1 MLFVDRRVRVRPRRE
16 ARLTVRKAAVAGL
29 LAVVLGGCA
38 TAPTPIIN
46 GFPAEPGAHG
56 SAVPLADQGG
66 APPASPP
73 TTRAAAAQTA
83 AARHPGTYAALSRQA
98 LATLEGEYY
107 NGAGRWNMCVPL
119 RCFTSN
125 RDWGADSLTYVLY
138 LHWLLTRDRGVAPI
152 MNALAT
158 TSPRSHS
165 GLSDVP
171 LWDSIAAAREY
182 QVTGNREAL
191 SKAEAYFGYVAG
203 NAPRLFA
210 LGACPGVLYQHAGG
224 GGTQLKTLE
233 SGANYVKAAVLL
245 YQITHQRSYLAQAEN
260 QYQAVRQYFLSPGTS
275 LYTVYLF
282 DNGNSCTQVPAQ
294 YYASVNG
301 TMIWDGQ
308 ALAQITGQSFY
319 LNEATAAAQAVAAYL
334 GDGTGVYADLQAE
347 NDIAEPLIEAMYGL
361 ATSGQA
367 FARHWLL
374 AAASASAASRNARTG
389 AYGRFFDGPPQAGPV
404 TAWQVNGGLALAQVA
419 AALDPTGRPARPG
432 FWARA
437 SFVPDNLA
445 LSGSPVS
452 FSFTGRAVA
461 IIGTIGEVCC
471 TDGHAQVFIDGTQ
484 TFDQTGIWQ
493 NKSSSDRSLPDSV
506 LFAWR
511 WPRSGRHTIEIGPA
525 AANAKQG
532 GAFFHMTGY
541 DVVR

>member
-1 MLFVDRRVRVRPRRE
+1 LFIDRRIWARPRRKTRLT
-16 ARLTVRKAAVAGL
+16 ARLATVAGI
-29 LAVVLGGCA
+29 LALVLTGCT

-46 GFPAEPGAHG
+46 GFPGDPGARD
-56 SAVPLADQGG
+56 SAVPVPGQSI
-66 APPASPP
+66 APANAPARP
-73 TTRAAAAQTA
+73 AAAQAA
-83 AARHPGTYAALSRQA
+83 AARHPGTYAALGRQA

-119 RCFTSN
+119 HCFPAN
-125 RDWGADSLTYVLY
+125 RDWGADALTYVLY
-138 LHWLLTRDRGVAPI
+138 LHWLLTREPAVAPI
-152 MNALAT
+152 MNALAA

-191 SKAEAYFGYVAG
+191 AKAEAYFGYVAG

-210 LGACPGVLYQHAGG
+210 LGACPGILYQHAGG

-233 SGANYVKAAVLL
+233 TGANYVKAAVLL
-245 YQITHQRSYLAQAEN
+245 YQITHQRSYLTQAEQ

-282 DNGNSCTQVPAQ
+282 DNGASCTQVPAQ

-308 ALAQITGQSFY
+308 ALAQITGQHSY
-319 LNEATAAAQAVAAYL
+319 LAEAIATGQAVAAFL
-334 GDGTGVYADLQAE
+334 ADGTGVYADLQAE
-347 NDIAEPLIEAMYGL
+347 NDIAEPLVEAMYGL
-361 ATSGQA
+361 AASGQA

-374 AAASASAASRNARTG
+374 AAASASAGSRNARTG
-389 AYGRFFDGPPQAGPV
+389 AFGRFFGGPPQAGPV
-404 TAWQVNGGLALAQVA
+404 TAWQANGGLALAQVA
-419 AALDPTGRPARPG
+419 AALDPRGRAAHQG
-432 FWARA
+432 FWSGA
-437 SFVPDNLA
+437 SFVPDRQA
-445 LSGSPVS
+445 MHGSPVS

-471 TDGHAQVFIDGTQ
+471 SDGHAQVVIDGAQ
-484 TFDQTGIWQ
+484 TFDRTGIWQ
-493 NKSSSDRSLPDSV
+493 NKSSAGVPLPDTV

-511 WPRSGRHTIEIGPA
+511 WSRPGRHTIEIEPA

-532 GAFFHMTGY
+532 GSFFDMTGY